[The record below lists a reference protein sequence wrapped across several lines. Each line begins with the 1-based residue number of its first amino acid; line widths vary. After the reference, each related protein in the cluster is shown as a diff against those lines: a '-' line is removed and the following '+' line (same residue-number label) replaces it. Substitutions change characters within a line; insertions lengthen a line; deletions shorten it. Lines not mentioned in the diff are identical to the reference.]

1 MVSTVVVQQRQRLFR
16 EGLGQL
22 LAAED
27 DIDVVGTASSAD
39 ELFAVCQEHS
49 PDLVLIEA
57 SSTEWDIPRLVAPPA
72 AAAPQARR
80 HRPDRL
86 RRHRPPR
93 SPRARRAGM
102 AALVSRPGGIAD
114 ILARPY
120 RTSCPP
126 RAVRPCRPPA
136 IRPASTDASVA
147 LTERE
152 LDILKLV
159 GAGLTSREI
168 SGRLVISHKT
178 VENHK
183 QRIFAKLGVQNQAH
197 AVSVAMRTGLMRP
210 ERIIDLALA
219 D

>member
-22 LAAED
+22 LAVED
-27 DIDVVGTASSAD
+27 DIEVVGIASSAD
-39 ELFAVCQEHS
+39 ELVAVCQQQS
-49 PDLVLIEA
+49 PDVALIEG
-57 SSTEWDIPRLVAPPA
+57 TTPEWDTGRLLA
-72 AAAPQARR
+72 
-80 HRPDRL
+80 RL
-86 RRHRPPR
+86 RRLLPKLLVIGLTASDNSPAAVSGAHRM
-93 SPRARRAGM
+93 GM
-102 AALVSRPGGIAD
+102 TALVSRNGGITD
-114 ILARPY
+114 ILA
-120 RTSCPP
+120 
-126 RAVRPCRPPA
+126 AVRTAGCAPRPF
-136 IRPASTDASVA
+136 RPSQTDYSAPTAGAPTA

-168 SGRLVISHKT
+168 AGRLKISHKT

-183 QRIFAKLGVQNQAH
+183 QRLFAKLGVQNQAH

-210 ERIIDLALA
+210 DRIVDLALA